1 MVELFF
7 FYAASSLAQKNLP
20 KNGVF
25 NNVVDKLMQKDPIFA
40 RQLVISLFADD
51 VTVLACNIS
60 RDQAIRDVQWA
71 VNVISD

>member
-1 MVELFF
+1 MVELGFF
-7 FYAASSLAQKNLP
+7 DGANSLAQFFLP

-25 NNVVDKLMQKDPIFA
+25 NNVVDRLMQEDPICV
-40 RQLVISLFADD
+40 RQLFISLFADD
-51 VTVLACNIS
+51 VTVLACNVS